1 MYATIVLST
10 IGLALVVAAVAVA
23 FIAVRHA
30 LEMWDIF

>member
-10 IGLALVVAAVAVA
+10 IGLSLVIAAVALA

>member
-10 IGLALVVAAVAVA
+10 IGLALVVAAVALA

-30 LEMWDIF
+30 LEMWDIL